1 MFFHSSKEKVGNDM
15 SVGAYY
21 SRQSRI
27 GHLEK
32 AEIVSVN
39 HDEMGIL
46 HVRYRYVVEKQGKNL
61 ITDLR
66 TLAAKA
72 FFEQFPA

>member
-1 MFFHSSKEKVGNDM
+1 
-15 SVGAYY
+15 
-21 SRQSRI
+21 
-27 GHLEK
+27 
-32 AEIVSVN
+32 
-39 HDEMGIL
+39 MGIL